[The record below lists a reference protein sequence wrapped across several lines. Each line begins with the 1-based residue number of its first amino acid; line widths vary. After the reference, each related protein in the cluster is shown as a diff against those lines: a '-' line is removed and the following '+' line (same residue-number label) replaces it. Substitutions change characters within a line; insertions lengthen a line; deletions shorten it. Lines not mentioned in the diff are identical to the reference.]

1 MLKLTNIKS
10 TLMKFRILLYFFLC
24 ISVFTNA
31 QITTSKTSVDFTLR
45 YEKDSIYHI
54 LTFWK
59 DKDSTIYS
67 SVKYSVTDF
76 NKIATYKKLNDEI
89 PIIQQLWEKAEDSIK
104 YNLQSFNIGYPLLYS
119 DILTNHIHAFKNSEE
134 WQNHVKKNGKKLE
147 YALQKKIML
156 ETDVYKPLA
165 HFLKTKG
172 YTITGIETEKH
183 GFVTKENL
191 QKSGF
196 SGNEIIPMPFI
207 VWLVLDKE

>member
-1 MLKLTNIKS
+1 
-10 TLMKFRILLYFFLC
+10 MKFKTLLLFLFC
-24 ISVFTNA
+24 ISVFSNA

-59 DKDSTIYS
+59 DKDSTIYT
-67 SVKYSVTDF
+67 SVKYSVSDF
-76 NKIATYKKLNDEI
+76 RSESYGKNLSEEITY
-89 PIIQQLWEKAEDSIK
+89 IQQLWEIAEDSIK

-156 ETDVYKPLA
+156 ETDVYRPLA